1 MEEQFICANIEQSKE
16 LVKAGLKKETAD
28 MLWWYAD
35 NSYYLYPIDDRPI
48 DPNAILTWSLG
59 KLLDLMPKKIEKD
72 GIYYR
77 VIIEDTVMYFDITQ
91 GLTLVEFGEKPTL
104 MENIIDCIKWL
115 QNYENSN

>member
-35 NSYYLYPIDDRPI
+35 SSYYLYPIDNRPI

-59 KLLDLMPKKIEKD
+59 KLLDLMPKKIEKE

-115 QNYENSN
+115 QKYENSN